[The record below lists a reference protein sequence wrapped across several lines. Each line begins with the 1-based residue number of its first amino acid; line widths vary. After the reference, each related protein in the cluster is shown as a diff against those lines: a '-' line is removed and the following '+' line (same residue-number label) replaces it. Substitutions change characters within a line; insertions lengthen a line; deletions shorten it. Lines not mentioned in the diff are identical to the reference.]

1 MAKKKKSVF
10 VCQDCGYESAKW
22 MGKCPGCGAW
32 NTMVEEV
39 IAPENNAG
47 GAGGLRLGLSDS
59 QKPQPI
65 AEVAIEDLPRFATG
79 LGELDRVLG
88 GGVIPG
94 SMVLI
99 VGDPGVGKSSLTLRV
114 CADVARAGRKVLY
127 VTGEESTRQVRM
139 RGDRLGALADKL
151 YVVSET
157 NMETIEAH
165 IENTQPELLVI
176 DSIQTV
182 FKPEVQSAPGSV
194 SQVRECAVDI
204 LRIAKGK
211 GIAAFVIGHVTKDG
225 NLAGP
230 RVLEHIVDTV
240 LYFEGERNAEYR
252 VLRAVKNRF
261 GSTNELGLFE
271 MRDVG
276 LVDVPDASKLFLSDR
291 EGDSGTVI
299 IPTVE
304 GTRPLLVELQ
314 ALVAPTPYVP
324 PRRTADSVDIKRIQ
338 LLLAVLEKRVH
349 LQVGACDVYVKVAG
363 GIKIDEPAADLG
375 ICVAMASSF
384 ANRQLRPKTI
394 VFGEVGLS
402 GEVRAVGQADVRINE
417 AKRLGFQHVILPMK
431 NYRQLGA
438 EISGIKLYGAE
449 TVGDAL
455 RLAMP
460 KN

>member
-10 VCQDCGYESAKW
+10 VCQECGYETAKW

-39 IAPENNAG
+39 VAPESDG
-47 GAGGLRLGLSDS
+47 GSNGGLRLGLSDS

-79 LGELDRVLG
+79 SEELDRVLG

-114 CADVARAGRKVLY
+114 CADVARGGRRVLY

-165 IENTQPELLVI
+165 IENTQSELLVI

-204 LRIAKGK
+204 LRIAKGR
-211 GIAAFVIGHVTKDG
+211 GIAAFVIGHVTKEG

-271 MRDVG
+271 MRDIG

-299 IPTVE
+299 ISTVE

-349 LQVGACDVYVKVAG
+349 LQIGACDVYVKVAG

-402 GEVRAVGQADVRINE
+402 GEVRAVSQADVRISE
-417 AKRLGFQHVILPMK
+417 ARRLGFEHVVLPMK
-431 NYRQLGA
+431 NYRQLA
-438 EISGIKLYGAE
+438 NEVKGIKLYGAE

-460 KN
+460 KG